1 MELIKKLKEAEEE
14 IATTGLTPL
23 AFAAKWWFETQ
34 NIEAEKADRIARELH
49 EAFLNYPHWST
60 SEHQGRELRTKMYK
74 AMIDEGIETDQVVS
88 WAERL
93 LGLLKKAI

>member
-34 NIEAEKADRIARELH
+34 NIEAEKADRIARELD
-49 EAFLNYPHWST
+49 EAFSNYPYWST
-60 SEHQGRELRTKMYK
+60 SEQQGRELRTKMYK
-74 AMIDEGIETDQVVS
+74 AMIDEGIETEQVVS